1 MKNKFIALYL
11 VTLLFI
17 WFSASYAKRALPQE
31 VKPIMHKG
39 IEYRAP
45 HDYMGCIEAWDIKS
59 KEIIWRKQVYVI
71 KHVISVE
78 RDVQDVF
85 IKSMHLSLSGNSLV
99 IINEKGFKYK
109 LDLKSLEVKVIKGS
123 LAVEFKR

>member
-1 MKNKFIALYL
+1 MKNKFIAIYL
-11 VTLLFI
+11 VTLLFV
-17 WFSASYAKRALPQE
+17 WFSASSAKRALPQE

-59 KEIIWRKQVYVI
+59 KEIIWRKQVYII
-71 KHVISVE
+71 KHVIGVE

-85 IKSMHLSLSGNSLV
+85 IKSMQLSGNSIL
-99 IINEKGFKYK
+99 IINEKGFEYK
-109 LDLKSLEVKVIKGS
+109 LDLKSLEVKAVKGS
-123 LAVEFKR
+123 LVVEFKR

>member
-1 MKNKFIALYL
+1 MKNQFITIYL
-11 VTLLFI
+11 VMLLFI
-17 WFSASYAKRALPQE
+17 CFSASYAKRVLPQE

-45 HDYMGCIEAWDIKS
+45 HDYMGCVEAWDIKS

-71 KHVISVE
+71 KHVLGVE

-85 IKSMHLSLSGNSLV
+85 IKSMQLSGNSLV

-109 LDLKSLEVKVIKGS
+109 LDLKSLEVRTIKGS

>member
-17 WFSASYAKRALPQE
+17 LFSASYAKRALPQE

-39 IEYRAP
+39 IEYWAP

-71 KHVISVE
+71 KHVLGVE

-85 IKSMHLSLSGNSLV
+85 IKSMQLSGNSLV
-99 IINEKGFKYK
+99 IINEKGFEYK
-109 LDLKSLEVKVIKGS
+109 LDLKSLEVKAIKGS

>member
-11 VTLLFI
+11 VTLLSI

-39 IEYRAP
+39 IECRAP

-71 KHVISVE
+71 KHVIGVE

-85 IKSMHLSLSGNSLV
+85 IKSMRLSDNFLV
-99 IINEKGFKYK
+99 IINEKGFEYT
-109 LDLKSLEVKVIKGS
+109 LDLKSLEVKAIKGS

>member
-1 MKNKFIALYL
+1 MKNKFIAIYL

-17 WFSASYAKRALPQE
+17 WFSASSAKRALPQE

-59 KEIIWRKQVYVI
+59 KEITWRKQVYVI
-71 KHVISVE
+71 KHVIGVE

-85 IKSMHLSLSGNSLV
+85 IKSIKLSGNSLV
-99 IINEKGFKYK
+99 IINEKGFEYK